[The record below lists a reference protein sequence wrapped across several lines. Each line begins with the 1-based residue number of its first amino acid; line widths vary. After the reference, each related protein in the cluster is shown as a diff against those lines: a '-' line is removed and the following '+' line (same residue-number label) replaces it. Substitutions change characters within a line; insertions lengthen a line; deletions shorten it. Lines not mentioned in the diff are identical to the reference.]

1 MRFLST
7 HFSVSSCGHR
17 VLARFVCDERGQDV
31 IEYGL
36 LSAGIALVG
45 IFTWNNIGI
54 GIAAAYG
61 NWDSGVQDLW
71 LPDDPIGGGS

>member
-1 MRFLST
+1 MRLLLT
-7 HFSVSSCGHR
+7 HFPVGSRGLR
-17 VLARFVCDERGQDV
+17 VLARFVSEERGQDL

-45 IFTWNNIGI
+45 IITWNNIGI

-61 NWDSGVQDLW
+61 NWDSGVQNLW